1 MRSRRV
7 SGGHTISPLKHVGG
21 LSEERWRVVW
31 SSVGATAEPQAPLGR
46 QAVVCSF
53 SIGRLL
59 LAHCFWLSSVS
70 GEAGALIPVKA
81 PTASVTAPRPRP
93 QQQARVQAQGRL
105 PS

>member
-7 SGGHTISPLKHVGG
+7 SGGHTIAPLKHVGG
-21 LSEERWRVVW
+21 LSEERWRLVW

-53 SIGRLL
+53 SIGLLL
-59 LAHCFWLSSVS
+59 LAHCFWLSPVS
-70 GEAGALIPVKA
+70 GGAGALVPVEA
-81 PTASVTAPRPRP
+81 PTASITAPRPRP